1 MQKALIILIFLC
13 GILSCKSNLIIHDI
27 KTENIPNSENLI
39 TVDSSV
45 IKLVQPYKNN
55 LTAEMQEVIGYSTVE
70 LVKGRPESRLTNYLG
85 DLLLEEG
92 RSYAANL
99 PSKPVPVIAYL
110 NYGGLRTALPEG
122 NITVGKIFELMPFEN
137 EIVLLKLKGDDLYAF
152 AEKIAAQGGDC
163 VSGIRLGIRDGRVS
177 HFEVNG
183 KPFDRTA
190 EYWLVTNDY
199 VASGG
204 DDMQMFA
211 HRLEY
216 IATGIKLR
224 DCIIGYM
231 RRHHQAGEKISPEP
245 DGRIY
250 ND

>member
-92 RSYAANL
+92 RSYAERHSLEAG
-99 PSKPVPVIAYL
+99 PMISYQ

-137 EIVLLKLKGDDLYAF
+137 EMVLLKLKGDDVYAF

-163 VSGIRLGIRDGRVS
+163 VAGIRLGIRDGKISRV
-177 HFEVNG
+177 EVNG
-183 KPFDRTA
+183 KPLDPAA

-199 VASGG
+199 VADGG

-211 HRLEY
+211 HQLKY
-216 IATGIKLR
+216 IATGTKLR

-231 RRHHQAGEKISPEP
+231 RKHYQAGEKISPEL
-245 DGRIY
+245 DRRIY

>member
-1 MQKALIILIFLC
+1 MQKALIPLIFLC

-27 KTENIPNSENLI
+27 KTANIVNSKNLSN
-39 TVDSSV
+39 VDSSV
-45 IKLVQPYKNN
+45 IKLVEPYKNN
-55 LTAEMQEVIGYSTVE
+55 LTDEMQEVIGYSTVK
-70 LVKGRPESRLTNYLG
+70 LTKGRPESRLTNYLG

-92 RSYAANL
+92 RSYAEKHSL
-99 PSKPVPVIAYL
+99 DPRPMISYQ
-110 NYGGLRTALPEG
+110 NYGGLRSALPMG

-137 EIVLLKLKGDDLYAF
+137 EMVFLKLKGNDVYAF
-152 AEKIAAQGGDC
+152 AEKVAVQGGDC
-163 VSGIRLGIRDGRVS
+163 VAGIRLGIRDGKISRV
-177 HFEVNG
+177 EVNG
-183 KPFDRTA
+183 EPLDPAA

-199 VASGG
+199 VADGG
-204 DDMQMFA
+204 DNMQMFT

-231 RRHHQAGEKISPEP
+231 RRHHQAGEKISPEL